1 MEFNVEKNK
10 ELYIYFCN
18 AYIKRPGL
26 DKILA
31 MLERTDF
38 YTAPASKSYHG
49 NSKGGLCY
57 HSLGVFFGLLDLLVM
72 ESSKLG
78 YDVKVEVEMIKAG
91 EDNRG
96 DLAYR
101 LEEPIRE
108 VFGKDVT
115 IESLAITGLFHDF
128 HKLNYYEEFE
138 KSVFKGYDDSGR
150 KIFENQTQYKVRDDV
165 FVLGLDGSNSNYIIS
180 TAMGLTY
187 EERLAIENHMGYIS
201 GMGLLPSASKAWTKS
216 RLAVYLHIADMLA
229 AYVYENPKESK

>member
-1 MEFNVEKNK
+1 MEFDVEKNK
-10 ELYIYFCN
+10 ELYIRLCN
-18 AYIKRPGL
+18 TYIKRPGL

-49 NSKGGLCY
+49 NSRGGLCY
-57 HSLGVFFGLLDLLVM
+57 HSLGVLSGLLDLLVM

-78 YDVKVEVEMIKAG
+78 YRIGVEASLVKTG
-91 EDNRG
+91 ECSDPAVKMG
-96 DLAYR
+96 

-115 IESLAITGLFHDF
+115 LESLIITGLFHDF
-128 HKLNYYEEFE
+128 HKLNYYEEVE
-138 KSVFKGYDDSGR
+138 KSVFKGYDDSGK
-150 KIFENQTQYKVRDDV
+150 KIWETQTQYKVRDDV

-229 AYVYENPKESK
+229 AYVYENPKEEK

>member
-10 ELYIYFCN
+10 ELYIYLCN

-49 NSKGGLCY
+49 NSRGGLCY
-57 HSLGVFFGLLDLLVM
+57 HSLGVLFGLLDILAM
-72 ESSKLG
+72 ESGKIG
-78 YDVKVEVEMIKAG
+78 YSFFSEIEMIKSG
-91 EDNRG
+91 EDPVKG
-96 DLAYR
+96 FDVR
-101 LEEPIRE
+101 LEEPIKA

-115 IESLAITGLFHDF
+115 LESLVITGLFHDF
-128 HKLNYYEEFE
+128 HKLNYYEEFD
-138 KSVFKGYDDSGR
+138 KPVFKGYDGNGK
-150 KIFENQTQYKVRDDV
+150 KIFEHQTQYKVRDDV
-165 FVLGLDGSNSNYIIS
+165 FTLGLDGTNSNYIIS
-180 TAMGLTY
+180 TAMWLTY

-201 GMGLLPSASKAWTKS
+201 GMGLLPSASKAWAKS

-229 AYVYENPKESK
+229 AYVYENPREDK